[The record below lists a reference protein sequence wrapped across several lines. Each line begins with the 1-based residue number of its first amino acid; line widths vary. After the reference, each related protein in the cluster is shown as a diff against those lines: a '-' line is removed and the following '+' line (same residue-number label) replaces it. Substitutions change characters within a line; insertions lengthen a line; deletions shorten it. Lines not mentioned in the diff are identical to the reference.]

1 MVSFYGEVKYDRRNW
16 FHSKIHGYKL
26 DKWMFWNSSSMG
38 GVRKDTEAENSLCN
52 ESKEKKSFQQLL
64 EEAKNK
70 TNNT

>member
-1 MVSFYGEVKYDRRNW
+1 MIEGIGSIVRYMGTNW
-16 FHSKIHGYKL
+16 INGCFGTPPV
-26 DKWMFWNSSSMG
+26 WG

>member
-1 MVSFYGEVKYDRRNW
+1 MIEGIGSIVRYMGTNW
-16 FHSKIHGYKL
+16 INGCVETPAVF
-26 DKWMFWNSSSMG
+26 

-64 EEAKNK
+64 EEAKDK

>member
-1 MVSFYGEVKYDRRNW
+1 MIEGIGSIVRYMGTNWINGCFGTPPVWGVK
-16 FHSKIHGYKL
+16 
-26 DKWMFWNSSSMG
+26 
-38 GVRKDTEAENSLCN
+38 KDTEAENSLCN